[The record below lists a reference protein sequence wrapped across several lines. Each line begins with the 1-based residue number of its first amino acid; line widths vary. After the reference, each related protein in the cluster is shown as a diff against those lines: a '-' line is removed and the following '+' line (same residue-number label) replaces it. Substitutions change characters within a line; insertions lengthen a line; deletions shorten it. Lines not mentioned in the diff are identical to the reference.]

1 MSIRSALLSIRS
13 AAKNAAGF
21 TMIELLIVIAI
32 LGILAVAVLS
42 ALNPIEQINRGR
54 DTGYRSDAE
63 QLLNAFERYQAF
75 QGAYPW
81 QTGPGDTSNI
91 GLSWQ
96 VFDDSVADTATPPCP
111 VYEKLSEATTAN
123 CIGTDE
129 VKVSFFNRVFA
140 ASRNPLYVY
149 NDGTQGAST
158 YVCFAPSSQAFI
170 TEVQQ
175 RLDPDLNGVLDNF
188 PADYPD
194 TWAIGNTTECGV
206 EGNCVCI
213 P

>member
-1 MSIRSALLSIRS
+1 MSIRSALLAIKS

-63 QLLNAFERYQAF
+63 QLLGAFERYQAF

-81 QTGPGDTSNI
+81 QTGPGDTANAGI
-91 GLSWQ
+91 LWQ
-96 VFDDSVADTATPPCP
+96 EFTDATADDSACP
-111 VYEKLSEATTAN
+111 VYEKLSEATTGN

-140 ASRNPLYVY
+140 SSRNPLFVY
-149 NDGTQGAST
+149 NRGSQGDST

-170 TEVQQ
+170 TEVEQ
-175 RLDPDLNGVLDNF
+175 RLDQNLDGTLDNV
-188 PADYPD
+188 PADYPPS
-194 TWAIGNTTECGV
+194 AIDNTTECGV
-206 EGNCVCI
+206 EGKCVCI